1 MGEII
6 CQNCLF
12 AEMRDGYVDPI
23 YCRVYKRMCKLTNTC
38 EWFNNVCNR
47 ESAAKYE
54 VPEEYER
61 RCLEW
66 SQQMQKAYDDTM
78 KVPWEVLFAPLP
90 EWWFDFTK
98 KTRKRL
104 SGFVYKRGSKTPAG
118 KWTIQMYEPIDS
130 GDN

>member
-6 CQNCLF
+6 CQNCLY
-12 AEMRDGYVDPI
+12 AEMRDDYVDLI
-23 YCRVYKRMCKLTNTC
+23 YCRVHERLCKLTNTC

-66 SQQMQKAYDDTM
+66 SQKMQKMYDDTM
-78 KVPWEVLFAPLP
+78 KVSWETLLAPP
-90 EWWFDFTK
+90 PDWYFTFGK
-98 KTRKRL
+98 KTPKRL
-104 SGFVYKRGSKTPAG
+104 TGFVHKRGNETPVG
-118 KWTIQMYEPIDS
+118 KWTIQLYEPLDKT
-130 GDN
+130 